1 MSESNYILPPFDP
14 TAYPTLSGSQLY
26 QLVSGLQPQSDVGF
40 TFTTIDS
47 GVNPDVPD
55 GGTYPA
61 LRRFIWRRVSA
72 TGVSAYMWSDNG
84 TNDPVYQKWVSINV
98 SAIGVGTIIGDMIAD
113 NTIPYNKIIS
123 LTWEQISNPPTFIEA
138 GDAAG
143 GDLSGTY
150 PDPSVAAGAVTTA
163 KLADGALSADV
174 AGRAKMADLFLTFS
188 KIAPNAV
195 GLTLLR
201 TNAGATA
208 VEWFV
213 NTITQLAN
221 PAGGQSLNF
230 IRVNAGGTAF
240 EYITPEDAGIALNT
254 DITFTTTPVAA
265 STIGAG
271 GVFAN
276 EAHGLGAVPA
286 FVYPVLVCTT
296 GDLGYSIGDEIP
308 AIGVEVASGGGN
320 GMTIYGCASA
330 TNVFVVVRAA
340 SSGWLISH
348 KTTGVAT
355 LIDTGDW
362 SLKIYARL

>member
-1 MSESNYILPPFDP
+1 MSESSFIQPPFDP
-14 TAYPTLSGSQLY
+14 TAYPTLSGAQLY
-26 QLVSGLQPQSDVGF
+26 QLVSGLLPTSDNGF
-40 TFTTIDS
+40 TFTTVDS
-47 GVNPDVPD
+47 GVNPVVPD
-55 GGTYPA
+55 GVTYA
-61 LRRFIWRRVSA
+61 TLRRFIWRRVSA

-84 TNDPVYQKWVSINV
+84 TTHPTFQKWVSINV
-98 SAIGVGTIIGDMIAD
+98 SAIGVGTITGDMIAD

-123 LTWEQISNPPTFIEA
+123 LTWEQISNPPTFIQS
-138 GDAAG
+138 GGAAG

-150 PDPSVAAGAVTTA
+150 PNPSVAPGAITTA
-163 KLADGALSADV
+163 KAADGFLSADA

-221 PAGGQSLNF
+221 PAIGQALNF

-240 EYITPEDAGIALNT
+240 EYLTPEDAGIALND
-254 DITFTTTPVAA
+254 DITFITTPIALT
-265 STIGAG
+265 TIGAG
-271 GVFAN
+271 GVFASQ
-276 EAHGLGAVPA
+276 AHGLGAVPA

-296 GDLGYSIGDEIP
+296 ADLNYAIGDEIP
-308 AIGVEVASGGGN
+308 AIGVEVVGGGGN
-320 GMTIYGCASA
+320 GMTVYGCANV
-330 TNVFVVVRAA
+330 TNVFVVVRDAAANWFISNRNTGAA
-340 SSGWLISH
+340 SAITPGN
-348 KTTGVAT
+348 
-355 LIDTGDW
+355 W